1 MTKRIAIV
9 SEHASPLAVLGGI
22 DAGGQ
27 NLYVGQLAQH
37 LGQIGYEVDVF
48 TRREAPA
55 MPEVVEWAPSVRIVH
70 VPAGPAAPLP
80 KEELLPFMGA
90 FTDFMEGF
98 IHERRGTYD
107 LVHANF
113 FMSGLVAANLKRR
126 IGIPFVV
133 TFHALGKVRR
143 MHQGDADRFPDDRF
157 EIERRIVHE
166 ADHVIAECPQDEE
179 DLIRLYNAD
188 PVRVSVIP
196 AGFDPSELAP
206 VGRELARAALGLPAD
221 ERIVLHVGRMVP
233 RKGVDNLIR
242 GFAGLTRTTDE
253 PLRLIVVGGDSER
266 PDPEREPELRRLMSI
281 ASEENVSDLV
291 MFTGRVQ
298 RERLRYYYGAAD
310 VFVTTPWYEP
320 FGITPLEAMACGTP
334 VIGSNVGGI
343 KFSVRDGET
352 GYLVPPRDPV
362 ALADTLH
369 HLLRDSRVLT
379 VFRSQAVRRVHA
391 MFTWRHVVSQVATLY
406 ERLLSGDRLDRIVHG
421 DDYARLERSF
431 AELAEAL
438 HVSANVLPDGLV
450 AAADAIGA
458 ALDGGHKV
466 LVCGNGGSAAESQHF
481 AAELVGRF
489 RKGDRPG
496 LAALS
501 LTTDT
506 SVLTA
511 WANDASFD
519 DVFARQVQ
527 ALGRRG
533 DVLVGISTS
542 GNSPNIVRA
551 FEAARRHGISCIGLL
566 GGDGGIVRKLSDL
579 AVVVPVADPQR
590 IQEVQLL
597 IVHQLSELV
606 EERTTAS
613 SVTATP
619 GDEDDVRLVP
629 ESGMAING
637 RAP

>member
-9 SEHASPLAVLGGI
+9 SEHASPLAVLGGV

-70 VPAGPAAPLP
+70 VPAGPAESLP

-90 FTDFMEGF
+90 FTDFMEAF
-98 IHERRGTYD
+98 INDRRGTYD

-113 FMSGLVAANLKRR
+113 FMSGLVASELKRR

-143 MHQGDADRFPDDRF
+143 LHQGDADRFPDDRF
-157 EIERRIVHE
+157 DIECRIVHE

-196 AGFDPSELAP
+196 AGFDPAELSP

-242 GFAGLTRTTDE
+242 GFAGLTRLTDE

-266 PDPEREPELRRLMSI
+266 PDPDPEPELRRLMSI
-281 ASEENVSDLV
+281 AVEEGVSDLV
-291 MFTGRVQ
+291 TFAGRVQ
-298 RERLRYYYGAAD
+298 RERLRYYYCAAD

-352 GYLVPPRDPV
+352 GYLVPPRDPD
-362 ALADTLH
+362 ALANTLH
-369 HLLRDSRVLT
+369 YLLRDFRVLT

-391 MFTWRHVVSQVATLY
+391 MFTWRHVVSQVAALY
-406 ERLLSGDRLDRIVHG
+406 ERLLSGDRLDHIVHG
-421 DDYARLERSF
+421 DDYARVERSF
-431 AELAEAL
+431 ASLADAL
-438 HVSANVLPDGLV
+438 QVSARVLPEALV
-450 AAADAIGA
+450 AASEAIGA
-458 ALDGGHKV
+458 ALERGNKV
-466 LVCGNGGSAAESQHF
+466 MVCGNGGSAAESQHF
-481 AAELVGRF
+481 AAELVGHF

-496 LAALS
+496 LAALA

-511 WANDASFD
+511 WANDASCD

-533 DVLVGISTS
+533 DVLVGMSTS
-542 GNSPNIVRA
+542 GNSPNVIRA
-551 FEAARRHGISCIGLL
+551 FEAARQQGISCIGLL
-566 GGDGGIVRKLSDL
+566 GGDGGIVRGLSDL
-579 AVVVPVADPQR
+579 PVVVPVADHRR

-597 IVHQLSELV
+597 IVRQLSELI
-606 EERTTAS
+606 EERTAGSRDAATAIR
-613 SVTATP
+613 V
-619 GDEDDVRLVP
+619 DDVRLVP
-629 ESGMAING
+629 EPMAVNG
-637 RAP
+637 RAT

>member
-1 MTKRIAIV
+1 VTKRVAIV
-9 SEHASPLAVLGGI
+9 SEHASPLAVLGGV

-37 LGQIGYEVDVF
+37 LGGIGYEVDVF

-70 VPAGPAAPLP
+70 VPAGPAQQLP
-80 KEELLPFMGA
+80 KEQLLPFMDA
-90 FTDFMEGF
+90 FTGYMETF
-98 IHERRGTYD
+98 IDDGRGSYD

-113 FMSGLVAANLKRR
+113 FMSGLVAADLKRR
-126 IGIPFVV
+126 LGLPFVV

-143 MHQGDADRFPDDRF
+143 LHQGDADRFPDERF
-157 EIERRIVHE
+157 EIERRIVRE

-196 AGFDPSELAP
+196 AGFDPDELAP

-242 GFAGLTRTTDE
+242 GFAGLTRRTDV
-253 PLRLIVVGGDSER
+253 PARLIIVGGNSDR
-266 PDPEREPELRRLMSI
+266 PDPEHEPELRRLMSI
-281 ASEENVSDLV
+281 AAEEGVDDLV
-291 MFTGRVQ
+291 TFAGRAQ
-298 RERLRYYYGAAD
+298 RERLRYYYCAAD

-320 FGITPLEAMACGTP
+320 FGITPLEAMGCGTP

-352 GYLVPPRDPV
+352 GYLVPPRDPD
-362 ALADTLH
+362 ALAERLD
-369 HLLRDSRVLT
+369 HLLRDARVLT
-379 VFRSQAVRRVHA
+379 VLRSQAVRRVNA
-391 MFTWRHVVSQVATLY
+391 MFTWRHVVSQMAALY
-406 ERLLSGDRLDRIVHG
+406 ERLLSGDRLDLIVHG
-421 DDYARLERSF
+421 DDYARVERSF
-431 AELAEAL
+431 AALADAL
-438 HVSANVLPDGLV
+438 HVSAQVLPDALV
-450 AAADAIGA
+450 SAAEVIGS
-458 ALDGGHKV
+458 ALERGNKV
-466 LVCGNGGSAAESQHF
+466 MICGNGGSAAESQHF

-489 RKGDRPG
+489 RRADRAP
-496 LAALS
+496 LAAVS
-501 LTTDT
+501 LAADT

-511 WANDASFD
+511 WSNDASYD
-519 DVFARQVQ
+519 DVFARQVH

-542 GNSPNIVRA
+542 GNSPNVVRA
-551 FEAARRHGISCIGLL
+551 FEAARQQGIACVGLL
-566 GGDGGIVRKLSDL
+566 GGDGGLARKLSDL
-579 AVVVPVADPQR
+579 PVVVPVADGQR

-597 IVHQLSELV
+597 VIHQLSELV
-606 EERTTAS
+606 EERMSFAS
-613 SVTATP
+613 PEAAV
-619 GDEDDVRLVP
+619 DDAAPVAAARLASNWS
-629 ESGMAING
+629 E
-637 RAP
+637 R